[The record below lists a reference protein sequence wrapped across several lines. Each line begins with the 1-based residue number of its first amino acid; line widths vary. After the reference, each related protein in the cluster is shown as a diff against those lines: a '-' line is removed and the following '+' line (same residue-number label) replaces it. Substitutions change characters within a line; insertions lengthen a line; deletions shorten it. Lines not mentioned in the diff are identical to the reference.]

1 MLVRLQFGNSSHTTA
16 LLPGTVV
23 VVLLAR
29 ALLLLLLA
37 LRLPEYCTR
46 EEVFLGETLK
56 TRSILFSILLKASKM
71 YYTNLS

>member
-37 LRLPEYCTR
+37 LRLPEVLYQGR
-46 EEVFLGETLK
+46 GVFGGNIE
-56 TRSILFSILLKASKM
+56 
-71 YYTNLS
+71 N